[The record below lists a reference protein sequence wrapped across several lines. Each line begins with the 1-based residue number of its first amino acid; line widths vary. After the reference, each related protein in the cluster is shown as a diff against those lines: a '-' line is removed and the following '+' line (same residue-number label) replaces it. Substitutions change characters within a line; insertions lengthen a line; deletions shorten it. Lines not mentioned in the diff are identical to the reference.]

1 MEEMKKCPYC
11 GEEILAAAK
20 KCKHCGEWLEEG
32 FSASNVQTQTTTNT
46 HSTSSNQELTL
57 GFFEYYM
64 DNVMNSGESTTSKF
78 SFDFSGSMPRRQ
90 FWVSVILMNIIY
102 GSLGVLML
110 PLLNVLGNIALI
122 ILGVYCLL
130 FAAKLIELQVR
141 RLHDVDKSGWLVLL
155 APIPLLQIYPFLLYF
170 HKGSDSEQTS
180 WGKKDTMKTLGFIAL
195 IFFLMFIVSFIA
207 SMEYGY

>member
-11 GEEILAAAK
+11 GEEIMAVAK
-20 KCKHCGEWLEEG
+20 KCKHCGEWLGEEQ
-32 FSASNVQTQTTTNT
+32 SASNVQFQATTNT
-46 HSTSSNQELTL
+46 HSTSSYQEPTL

-64 DNVMNSGESTTSKF
+64 DDVMNSGESTTSKF

-90 FWVSVILMNIIY
+90 FWISIILLNIIY
-102 GSLGVLML
+102 GSLGLLML

-141 RLHDVDKSGWLVLL
+141 RLHDIDKSGWLVLL
-155 APIPLLQIYPFLLYF
+155 APIPLLQVYPFLLYF
-170 HKGSDSEQTS
+170 HKGSDSEKTS

-207 SMEYGY
+207 NMETGY

>member
-11 GEEILAAAK
+11 GEEILSAAK

-32 FSASNVQTQTTTNT
+32 LSASNVQTQTTANT
-46 HSTSSNQELTL
+46 HSTSSNQEPTL

-78 SFDFSGSMPRRQ
+78 SFNFSGSMSRRQ
-90 FWVSVILMNIIY
+90 FWVSII
-102 GSLGVLML
+102 
-110 PLLNVLGNIALI
+110 LLNVIYGTLGYLMMPLLSLLGTIALL
-122 ILGVYCLL
+122 ILGVYFVL
-130 FAAKLIELQVR
+130 FSVKILELQVR

-155 APIPLLQIYPFLLYF
+155 NLIPFANLYLIYLYF
-170 HKGSDSEQTS
+170 QKGSDSEQTS
-180 WGKKDTMKTLGFIAL
+180 WGKKDTMKTIGFIAL